1 MPSAPPE
8 AAVPFPQIQYHLLLQ
23 QEELQAWKPCLQAG
37 STMSQAPSQLHLS
50 LLQLLPLS
58 CFLLLLLL
66 ELELRLMRALISSL
80 PTPAPPEL
88 LLSEGHCLG
97 PMLQQSKLPWL
108 STDPGNVPPDRRWV
122 LCCSDYENRDDNSV
136 MYRAWIPV
144 MFPLLFAH
152 LQPLNKADL

>member
-37 STMSQAPSQLHLS
+37 STMSQAPSQLHSS

-88 LLSEGHCLG
+88 LLSEA
-97 PMLQQSKLPWL
+97 SIA
-108 STDPGNVPPDRRWV
+108 WV
-122 LCCSDYENRDDNSV
+122 LCYNRVNS
-136 MYRAWIPV
+136 PD
-144 MFPLLFAH
+144 FPLTQEMSHQTGVGSSVAVIRKTGMTIL
-152 LQPLNKADL
+152 